1 MKEQVDVFNQ
11 ERVLESRVVDFSE
24 NSSFYINCRCQN
36 CQTLKTV
43 RNNSVGMSNYAFVQ
57 LLHLSEL
64 DGLNYLI
71 FDGPVSAR

>member
-1 MKEQVDVFNQ
+1 
-11 ERVLESRVVDFSE
+11 
-24 NSSFYINCRCQN
+24 
-36 CQTLKTV
+36 
-43 RNNSVGMSNYAFVQ
+43 MSNYAFVQ